1 MAVTFTGGSA
11 LPAVGSAAYT
21 AAQNGSGTGTFNP
34 TTGILTT
41 TPTTSTPTIPN
52 ATVTPA
58 TTGTTAPV
66 GSTPITS
73 GGTTYNATPNAPAV
87 SAGTGTTAASPNAS
101 GPNGVSSS
109 ASLTTAAGANTAVNN
124 ATGGTAATTAAT
136 VASIASSYSSLYGTT
151 INPSDIQAIMTANPD
166 MTVGQAAEQAATV
179 AQGRDETAAATAQE
193 QATTTAAT
201 NLANEQEANQTAM
214 YNADLAAQNAQY
226 ATASSTLQTQQQQS
240 LGTATASLAA
250 LGDTVANSSSAQGML
265 AGINSAYAVADANLQ
280 SQAIQAKAALDQGNA
295 NAYNQIQTDMANTIA
310 GAQTAA
316 QNIINGVTSQNITAA
331 TTANTQANQTAT
343 LADNAQSKAASQYN
357 TGLSTLTTD
366 SPVAS
371 LFDPTTGQPVAG
383 ALTSDAFTSSSI
395 YQQGVAA
402 GYSPAAILGDA
413 QNAVKT
419 SKAAATQNTLQT
431 NLLRAQIEEAN
442 SATAANS
449 KILNGAVTSA
459 ITGTSGTTANDGTTI
474 DGNAYNNAISSI
486 ATNGKLTIAQTN
498 AVAGAV
504 QTALAS
510 GDTTQAKNLVK
521 TAVESV
527 LPSNERTTVQS
538 VDTIGNVVPQLKSA
552 ILALPADQQI
562 GVINGNINNLLN
574 KVGVTNKPQL
584 LAVQGLLNHVSGLYV
599 ADVFGKRAVT
609 SNSGNLLSLF
619 PTGSDSVPVA
629 MADLDGLQAT
639 ANDYVQGTMESIID
653 PSTYN
658 SIFNSSTTNT
668 NSGTNS
674 TSSPNDAYSGIN
686 SSVMNMVNALWNNST
701 TTSQ

>member
-1 MAVTFTGGSA
+1 MNIPSVPILQTPATPATPAPTGVDA
-11 LPAVGSAAYT
+11 ILANATP
-21 AAQNGSGTGTFNP
+21 FNP
-34 TTGILTT
+34 SSLSATT
-41 TPTTSTPTIPN
+41 TPTIPN

-510 GDTTQAKNLVK
+510 GDTTQAKNLIKVS
-521 TAVESV
+521 VEST
-527 LPSNERTTVQS
+527 LPAQDKATMTGLETVA
-538 VDTIGNVVPQLKSA
+538 TAAAGILKQVY
-552 ILALPADQQI
+552 ALPADQQA
-562 GVINGNINNLLN
+562 GFLNGNIQSLVTKFGQNPDPKLQELGSEMTHLGNLYTAN
-574 KVGVTNKPQL
+574 
-584 LAVQGLLNHVSGLYV
+584 
-599 ADVFGKRAVT
+599 VFGKRAVLNSSGFVTNIPDAKDSSSLIGSDIVGLINT
-609 SNSGNLLSLF
+609 SNAYVGGTISSVI
-619 PTGSDSVPVA
+619 GSD
-629 MADLDGLQAT
+629 
-639 ANDYVQGTMESIID
+639 
-653 PSTYN
+653 TYK
-658 SIFNSSTTNT
+658 S
-668 NSGTNS
+668 
-674 TSSPNDAYSGIN
+674 
-686 SSVMNMVNALWNNST
+686 
-701 TTSQ
+701 